1 MKTYA
6 RTASK
11 SLQLD
16 EEEEKTN
23 KNKNNVD
30 DVTFGTGYRL
40 FALIHVLYMPDM
52 MYVPRDE
59 KFVLFLF
66 FVFVYL
72 VGYPPLSKYLMV
84 VVGRQFRYLYLTY
97 FQVP

>member
-1 MKTYA
+1 MK
-6 RTASK
+6 K
-11 SLQLD
+11 
-16 EEEEKTN
+16 KN
-23 KNKNNVD
+23 KNNKNNVD

-40 FALIHVLYMPDM
+40 FALILYMPPDM

-72 VGYPPLSKYLMV
+72 VGYPPPQSKY
-84 VVGRQFRYLYLTY
+84 GCCWQTI
-97 FQVP
+97 QVPVPHLLSSTLKT